1 MTCGPPH
8 LITIVVLVI
17 SQLVASAAAIS
28 WSNTSRRTAS
38 NVPYVDVPMVGEHFA
53 PVMLRLSSLGVL
65 GRGPQ
70 PTSTQYERKIAEMTG
85 KKPWDGDTVYADAL
99 VMYKGERIGSSG

>member
-38 NVPYVDVPMVGEHFA
+38 NVPYVDVPMVGEHSMS
-53 PVMLRLSSLGVL
+53 VMLRLSSFGVL

-70 PTSTQYERKIAEMTG
+70 LLSTQHER
-85 KKPWDGDTVYADAL
+85 KKPWDGETVYADAL
-99 VMYKGERIGSSG
+99 VTYKGERIGSSG